1 MDGDTFLE
9 DLRDDFETE
18 LSRLGSS
25 KALYAV
31 TGGEMDGPSVRAAAD
46 DEAATAANVFTQW
59 SDVESDE
66 AAAELFEDVAATAAD
81 HRLEIDA
88 DADLSDAADRQMYET
103 LTGLETTP
111 ERVGGLLARQV
122 VSGELAG
129 QMVGFF
135 VGDADPTTA
144 DVFRG
149 ISDDLDEQRDRALR
163 ALEGVCGD
171 ETDWDDARSAAA
183 AVVES
188 AYGYYVDTL
197 ESMGVEPK
205 NVC

>member
-1 MDGDTFLE
+1 MDGDTFLTE
-9 DLRDDFETE
+9 LRDDFETE

-46 DEAATAANVFTQW
+46 DEAATAATIFDQW
-59 SDVESDE
+59 ADAE
-66 AAAELFEDVAATAAD
+66 ADADAADLFADVAAAAAN
-81 HRLEIDA
+81 HRTDIG
-88 DADLSDAADRQMYET
+88 SDEGLLDTDRLMYET
-103 LTGLETTP
+103 LAGFDTTP

-122 VSGELAG
+122 IAGELVG

-135 VGDADPTTA
+135 VGDADPKTA

-149 ISDDLDEQRDRALR
+149 ISDDLDEHRTRTLHV
-163 ALEGVCGD
+163 LESVC
-171 ETDWDDARSAAA
+171 ETEDDWDDARAAA
-183 AVVES
+183 AATIES
-188 AYGYYVDTL
+188 AYDYYVETL
-197 ESMGVEPK
+197 ESMGVKPK